1 MKNNQL
7 RKGQFMFNFL
17 EWLRLS
23 KGYLIN
29 QSERMADPFHIPDDE
44 WDKLMEE
51 YEKINGLK
59 ENEI

>member
-1 MKNNQL
+1 M

-44 WDKLMEE
+44 WDGLMEE
-51 YEKINGLK
+51 YNKFINSK
-59 ENEI
+59 

>member
-1 MKNNQL
+1 M

-17 EWLRLS
+17 EWLRLE
-23 KGYLIN
+23 KEYPIN

-51 YEKINGLK
+51 YKKINGLK
-59 ENEI
+59 

>member
-1 MKNNQL
+1 
-7 RKGQFMFNFL
+7 
-17 EWLRLS
+17 
-23 KGYLIN
+23 
-29 QSERMADPFHIPDDE
+29 MADPFHIPDDE